1 MSSSNGVAKSGF
13 FGVALVAFAEL
24 WERVSYYSL
33 VALIALF
40 AIASHAEGGLGL
52 TDADA
57 IRISGDYTLMAFGLP
72 VIFGLIGD
80 RFIGHYR
87 AVVIGA
93 VIIVTGHAALFF
105 GDHTN
110 TLTFWT
116 ALWLI
121 AVGTGLLKPAMP
133 CLVSSFYGQDRMRRD
148 RAFKYYY
155 MMINIGAVIGPLVA
169 GIIHAYWGFDWA
181 FLWAGLGMLVAL
193 LVLILA
199 RPLVPSSERG
209 RPGFHADGRAE
220 LPDPIALDRRRLR
233 VNVTMLSTLF
243 VLLMVWAIAYGLF
256 AGSATSEL
264 IGKSYV
270 DRQIGDW
277 TIPTEA
283 MNSIEPAIIVL
294 VTPVLALVLAW
305 LARRGKFPHSV
316 LQMVLGGLMSCLA
329 VVLLGVLAMRIP
341 LGVDTAPVIALWAF
355 VGAYALMSV
364 GEILISPVYMAVI
377 TRLAPRRQQATW
389 QGAVLLAIGALGFVA
404 SRIGAYTVSDG
415 GAHRVDTFL
424 ITGSIAFAVVLIFLM
439 LAPMLI
445 RKIQQYNPMPLDA
458 TDPLSEELEALKQ
471 LDASE
476 PAIGV
481 RVEKTED

>member
-1 MSSSNGVAKSGF
+1 MAKTRFLGVAM
-13 FGVALVAFAEL
+13 VAFAEL

-33 VALIALF
+33 VAVIALF
-40 AIASHAEGGLGL
+40 AIAPKEQGGLGL

-57 IRISGDYTLMAFGLP
+57 IRISGDYTFMAFGLP
-72 VIFGLIGD
+72 VLFGLIGD
-80 RFIGHYR
+80 RVVGHYR
-87 AVVIGA
+87 AVVLGA
-93 VIIVTGHAALFF
+93 VIIVAGHASLFF
-105 GDHTN
+105 GNHTN
-110 TLTFWT
+110 TITFWA

-133 CLVSSFYGQDRMRRD
+133 CLVSSFYGEDRMRRD

-169 GIIHAYWGFDWA
+169 GIIHKYWGFDWA

-199 RPLVPSSERG
+199 RPLVPSAERG
-209 RPGFHADGRAE
+209 RPGFHVDGRAE
-220 LPDPIALDRRRLR
+220 AVDPIVLDRPRFRA
-233 VNVTMLSTLF
+233 NVTMLSTLF
-243 VLLMVWAIAYGLF
+243 VLLMVWAMAYGLF

-270 DRQIGDW
+270 DRQIGGW
-277 TIPTEA
+277 TVPTEA

-294 VTPVLALVLAW
+294 VTPVLAIVLAW
-305 LARRGKFPHSV
+305 LAQRGKFPHSV
-316 LQMVLGGLMSCLA
+316 LQMVLGALLSCLA
-329 VVLLGVLAMRIP
+329 VVLLGVLTMKIP
-341 LGVDTAPVIALWAF
+341 LGVDSAPVIALWAF
-355 VGAYALMSV
+355 VGAYAFMSI
-364 GEILISPVYMAVI
+364 GEIMISPVYMAVI

-415 GAHRVDTFL
+415 GAHRAETFL
-424 ITGSIAFAVVLIFLM
+424 VTGSVAFAVVLVFL
-439 LAPMLI
+439 LLSPMLI
-445 RKIQQYNPMPLDA
+445 RTIQRYNPMPLNADE
-458 TDPLSEELEALKQ
+458 PLQEELEALKQ

-481 RVEKTED
+481 RVEKNED